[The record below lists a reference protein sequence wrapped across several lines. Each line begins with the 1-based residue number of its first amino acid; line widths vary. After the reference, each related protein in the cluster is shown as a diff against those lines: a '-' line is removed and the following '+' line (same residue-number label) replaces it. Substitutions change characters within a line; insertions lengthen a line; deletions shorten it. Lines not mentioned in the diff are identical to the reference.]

1 MSDVSSR
8 SMMQKTS
15 EEYRVFGKSIVPGIA
30 LGRAFFLETSPLQVH
45 ELTLPQEEVEHE
57 IHRYYKALQRSK
69 SDIVALKQEIL
80 GKQELHEVSSILQA
94 HLEIIKDPLL
104 TEEVVNTI
112 RKDRKNAEYV
122 FSSVMG
128 KIEESLFSVQS
139 ESSSLVDRVQ
149 DIHDI
154 SNRVIGHLCCQHK
167 SSLGESD
174 QNIIV
179 VAKELT
185 PSEVASANPAYIR
198 GFVSLLGAVT
208 SHTAIVSRAKN
219 IPYVA
224 NLPEEIWERWGIS
237 KKKSPLAAEKDLVA
251 FFGDKVSPKLHL
263 QLISY
268 ARKFCPAL
276 HHKIQHCPI
285 CLQISKH
292 TKK

>member
-112 RKDRKNAEYV
+112 RKDRK
-122 FSSVMG
+122 
-128 KIEESLFSVQS
+128 I
-139 ESSSLVDRVQ
+139 
-149 DIHDI
+149 
-154 SNRVIGHLCCQHK
+154 
-167 SSLGESD
+167 
-174 QNIIV
+174 
-179 VAKELT
+179 
-185 PSEVASANPAYIR
+185 
-198 GFVSLLGAVT
+198 AV
-208 SHTAIVSRAKN
+208 
-219 IPYVA
+219 
-224 NLPEEIWERWGIS
+224 
-237 KKKSPLAAEKDLVA
+237 
-251 FFGDKVSPKLHL
+251 
-263 QLISY
+263 
-268 ARKFCPAL
+268 
-276 HHKIQHCPI
+276 
-285 CLQISKH
+285 
-292 TKK
+292 